1 MQSKNKRSNRGKSGL
16 NIKMLT
22 KSIIE
27 IFRNN
32 PSKAFNYKQL
42 AGQLHITE
50 PAGKKIIHK
59 ALKNLKKSG
68 SIQEIYT
75 GKYRLKSVGTNIIG
89 KVEMSASGYG
99 FITSD
104 SVPEPVFVSQDNLHH
119 ALNGDTVKI
128 YLFAAKKSRGP
139 EGEVT
144 EIISRA
150 RETFVGVVEVSSRF
164 AFLTPDSRKMPY
176 DIFIPIEKLKGAG
189 DGQKA
194 IVKIVEWPKH
204 AKNPF
209 GEIIEVLGDQGDNDT
224 EMHAI
229 LAEFGLPYRF
239 SKEAIQAAE
248 DIPDRI
254 KENDLSN
261 RKDYRQIPTFTIDPE
276 DAKDFDDALSLQ
288 ELPGGNWE
296 VGIHIADVTHYV
308 KHGSL
313 LDTEA
318 RERATSVYL
327 VDRTVPMLPE
337 RLSNNICSLRP
348 KEDKLCFSAVFE
360 LNDKAEIINEW
371 FGKTIINSD
380 RRFSYQE
387 AQKVID
393 SGTGDMKDE
402 LLILNKLAQ
411 TLRNERFMKG
421 SISFERDEVKFDID
435 EDGRPRRIFFREYG
449 TANELIEEFMLLANM
464 KVAKL
469 IGEIK
474 NKQDRRT
481 FVYRI
486 HDKPNLERLQKFA
499 SFILKFGHNVNLS
512 SGKKIAESLNKVLYD
527 VKGSKEQDL
536 VENLALRA
544 MAKAE
549 YSTNN
554 IGHYGLGFQYYTHF
568 TSPIRRYPD
577 MLVHRLLN
585 DHLNQQPSKN
595 KKIFEKMCRHSSDM
609 EQLAVDAERASI
621 KYKQVEFMSERIG
634 LVFDGIISG
643 VTEWG
648 IYVEI
653 IENKCEGMIHLRNL
667 VDDFYEYDEDSYC
680 ITGRSTG
687 RKFQLGDT
695 VKIEILR
702 ANIPKKQLDFVLAE
716 SFQNNEII
724 DEQA

>member
-1 MQSKNKRSNRGKSGL
+1 MKSRQKKSNRKQSGL
-16 NIKMLT
+16 NLNTIS

-27 IFRNN
+27 IFKDN
-32 PSKAFNYKQL
+32 PQKSFNYKQL
-42 AGQLHITE
+42 AGRLRITE
-50 PAGKKIIHK
+50 HGDKKYILEALGNLKNSGYIKEIYAGKYK
-59 ALKNLKKSG
+59 
-68 SIQEIYT
+68 
-75 GKYRLKSVGTNIIG
+75 LKSVGANITG
-89 KVEMSASGYG
+89 KVEMSSSGYG
-99 FITSD
+99 FVSSD
-104 SVPEPVFVSQDNLHH
+104 SVAEPVFISQNNLHH

-139 EGEVT
+139 EGEVI
-144 EIISRA
+144 EIIERA
-150 RETFVGVVEVSSRF
+150 RDTFVGVVEASSRF
-164 AFLTPDSRKMPY
+164 AFLSPDSRQMPY
-176 DIFIPIEKLKGAG
+176 DIFIPIEKLKGVR

-194 IVKIVEWPKH
+194 IAKIVEWPTH

-209 GEIIEVLGDQGDNDT
+209 GEIIEVLGNQGDNET

-239 SKEAIQAAE
+239 SGEVIQAAE
-248 DIPDRI
+248 NISDRI
-254 KENDLSN
+254 AVEDMEK
-261 RKDYRQIPTFTIDPE
+261 RKDFRNIPTFTIDPE

-288 ELPGGNWE
+288 KLQNGNWE
-296 VGIHIADVTHYV
+296 VGVHIADVTHYV
-308 KHGSL
+308 KPGSL
-313 LDTEA
+313 LDMEA
-318 RERATSVYL
+318 QERATSVYL

-360 LNDKAEIINEW
+360 LNDEAEIVNEW

-387 AQKVID
+387 AQKIID
-393 SGTGDMKDE
+393 SGDGDLKDE
-402 LLILNKLAQ
+402 ILHLHRLAQ
-411 TLRNERFMKG
+411 KIRTERFKKG

-435 EDGRPRRIFFREYG
+435 EDGTPRRIYFREYG
-449 TANELIEEFMLLANM
+449 TANELIEEFMLLAN
-464 KVAKL
+464 KRVATL

-474 NKQDRRT
+474 NKQERRT

-486 HDKPNLERLQKFA
+486 HDKPNFEKLQRFA
-499 SFILKFGHNVNLS
+499 SFISRFGHTINLT
-512 SGKKIAESLNKVLYD
+512 SGKNIAESLNKVLYD

-549 YSTNN
+549 YSTGN
-554 IGHYGLGFQYYTHF
+554 IGHYGLGFRYYTHF

-585 DHLNQQPSKN
+585 DYLNLQPSRN

-621 KYKQVEFMSERIG
+621 KYKQVEFMAERIG
-634 LVFDGIISG
+634 QVFDGIISG

-653 IENKCEGMIHLRNL
+653 IENKCEGMIHIRNL
-667 VDDFYEYDEDSYC
+667 SDDFYEYDEDNYC
-680 ITGRSTG
+680 ITGRHTG
-687 RKFQLGDT
+687 RKFQLGDN
-695 VKIEILR
+695 VKIEIQR
-702 ANIPKKQLDFVLAE
+702 ANLPKKQLDFTIVE
-716 SFQNNEII
+716 SVPSR
-724 DEQA
+724 